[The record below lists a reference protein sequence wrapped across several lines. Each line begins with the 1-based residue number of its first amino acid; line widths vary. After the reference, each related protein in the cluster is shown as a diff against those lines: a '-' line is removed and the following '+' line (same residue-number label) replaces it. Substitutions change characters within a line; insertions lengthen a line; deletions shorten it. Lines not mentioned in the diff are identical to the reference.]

1 MYMYKYSI
9 LHTHL
14 SFHLL
19 PLSELIHIF
28 TYWNVVKSLEK
39 RLKSLYYGIRDSQ
52 RFTKNVLFKK
62 YCPIIDWEYKHA
74 RVGMQVL
81 DRHWKRTEKGHII
94 ICKRAQNQLWKA
106 SINPVL
112 LQTLNKILY
121 KHEPSYYYS
130 VTEWINI
137 FGVFVMMENCRESV
151 KKEAVI

>member
-1 MYMYKYSI
+1 MYKYSI

-62 YCPIIDWEYKHA
+62 YCPIID
-74 RVGMQVL
+74 
-81 DRHWKRTEKGHII
+81 
-94 ICKRAQNQLWKA
+94 
-106 SINPVL
+106 
-112 LQTLNKILY
+112 
-121 KHEPSYYYS
+121 
-130 VTEWINI
+130 
-137 FGVFVMMENCRESV
+137 
-151 KKEAVI
+151 